1 MCLERSHNDICNRF
15 LEPVPMNDT
24 RDEFGP
30 SESDMEIDERVRY
43 NLLLPNDEDES
54 ETGYIS
60 NMEDSDEDDNYTHS
74 STIHDLTNEINQNS
88 YLPSVSNIWETNNT
102 DQSSEDREFDL
113 NIPQILLS
121 MARVSQNLD
130 TIISAHL
137 VNSASRN

>member
-1 MCLERSHNDICNRF
+1 
-15 LEPVPMNDT
+15 MNDT